1 MFPVDYAY
9 IPPELIQHM
18 RERGFVFTAT
28 GVEYNPPRDPVS
40 DASARDGVIR
50 QWMPAY
56 PNEEPPF

>member
-1 MFPVDYAY
+1 MFPAA
-9 IPPELIQHM
+9 IPPELAAHL
-18 RERGFVFTAT
+18 REIGINLPPPAK
-28 GVEYNPPRDPVS
+28 PRDPVS

>member
-1 MFPVDYAY
+1 MYPTDPY
-9 IPPELIQHM
+9 IPPEVIAAM
-18 RERGFVFTAT
+18 RAAGVMFTPPAK
-28 GVEYNPPRDPVS
+28 PRDPVS

>member
-1 MFPVDYAY
+1 MFPTDPY
-9 IPPELIQHM
+9 IPPEVIAAM
-18 RERGFVFTAT
+18 RAAGVMFTPPAK
-28 GVEYNPPRDPVS
+28 PRDPVS